1 MLIFNTYNTLNLKE
15 KIYWLTS
22 VFLQL
27 ANGFM
32 QLAAAG
38 RWRNILCFT
47 VFLKLND
54 TSHVITIFKI
64 FICGGTSSY
73 IRSKI
78 LVLRQ
83 CAIW

>member
-1 MLIFNTYNTLNLKE
+1 MLIFNSYNTLNLKE

-38 RWRNILCFT
+38 RWRNILRFT

-64 FICGGTSSY
+64 FICGGTLSN
-73 IRSKI
+73 IHSKI
-78 LVLRQ
+78 LVLLQ

>member
-32 QLAAAG
+32 QLAASG
-38 RWRNILCFT
+38 RWRNIFT

-64 FICGGTSSY
+64 FICGGTSSN
-73 IRSKI
+73 IHSKI